1 MVNTQH
7 NVPCNNYDEC
17 GEVCILYKI
26 LHKLAVIK

>member
-7 NVPCNNYDEC
+7 NVPCNNHNEC

-26 LHKLAVIK
+26 LHKLVIQ